1 MVHHIINEYIYNLT
15 MRWIKD
21 CYGYDCCN
29 NSKSYIII
37 YYKKRLKKK
46 ENKNKVVHSIIYVAL
61 LKINKNKE
69 RKQNEKKKPFSEVT

>member
-1 MVHHIINEYIYNLT
+1 MVHPIINEYIYNLT

-29 NSKSYIII
+29 SFKSYIII
-37 YYKKRLKKK
+37 YYTKKRFKKK

-61 LKINKNKE
+61 LKKK
-69 RKQNEKKKPFSEVT
+69 KEKKTFSEVT